1 MRYNHFSM
9 LPEQAFQPRSK
20 VFAHGGMTREG
31 GDSSPAPQ
39 PTSTSTTT
47 IPEYAKPYVE
57 RLLGKAEAASEAPYQ
72 TYGGERLTGP
82 TAEQQAARQ
91 GVAALQ
97 TPGQFRTGTQLAG
110 LGGLGALGYGGQ
122 AAMAGQNY
130 MGLATSPGAQQA
142 FMSPY
147 MQNVVDVQKQEAI
160 RDAQKG
166 NLAGNLAAARQGT
179 YGGARQLL
187 AQTERERNLG
197 TQLAQ
202 IQATGQQKAFEAAQ
216 QAQQFGANL
225 GLQGLGQGIQS
236 TQAATQAGATLGQL
250 GIGQQQQ
257 DLSRLQA
264 QEQAGAL
271 GQREQQAA
279 LDLAYQDFLAQQRY
293 PYSQLGFMSDILRG
307 SGNLAGTGGQ
317 AIYQAPPSTGSQLL
331 GLASTLGGAYL
342 AGGGKFFRKG
352 GEVSGLGAVKNYA
365 DGGEVIQDMV
375 DVAKLTP
382 EQLEQ
387 TKDTGARPDVSNIIL
402 LGEIEAKLAEMKRM
416 QAAASQP
423 PQSTVVEDIR
433 SEAMNE
439 VAGLDA
445 IPIPDDY
452 YSDVTEAAGGGIIAL
467 AGGGMPSM
475 DPGMPYGPGYMNGM
489 GYAEGGYVGGT
500 GYPHPDGSRGFFG
513 PLAGLVQLGARA
525 APYVGRGI
533 SALRSSMG
541 GADRAI
547 LGGVGATGRGAYGL
561 AKGAVKNPLT
571 TAALGY
577 GAYEYATGEGGEPS
591 QGTAGAGDEKS
602 HEADGNNAA
611 KKAQP
616 KVAVSDKTE
625 AKIKKAEDSYEQYLR
640 KMLKDSEMAEA
651 DKNEAIGFALMKAG
665 AKAMAGKSQY
675 ALQNIGEAVDAGA
688 DEYIRNL
695 SQAKKDKKE
704 AMKTLAEYG
713 LAKEKLGIERE
724 KALAAREGV
733 AEQAATRKEIAEA
746 NTRQKY
752 FDAYQ
757 DRYKYIPQFKPDKTP
772 NPEWKSFS
780 QFMSEAQIARGP
792 DTSGA
797 TPIGERTR
805 PLTSYRG

>member
-1 MRYNHFSM
+1 M

-236 TQAATQAGATLGQL
+236 TQAATQAGATLDQL

-489 GYAEGGYVGGT
+489 GYAEGGQVGGLQ
-500 GYPHPDGSRGFFG
+500 YSDGSVGYAL
-513 PLAGLVQLGARA
+513 PGLVALGNVAARA
-525 APYVGRGI
+525 MPYVSRGI
-533 SALRSSMG
+533 GAVSSRLG

-547 LGGVGATGRGAYGL
+547 IGATTGA
-561 AKGAVKNPLT
+561 AKGVYNVGKAALKNPLT
-571 TAALGY
+571 SLGLAGAGY
-577 GAYEYATGEGGEPS
+577 GYVAGEGGEGEPARPE
-591 QGTAGAGDEKS
+591 GTGDVEDQKGGFYG
-602 HEADGNNAA
+602 EDKA
-611 KKAQP
+611 KAQP

-625 AKIKKAEDSYEQYLR
+625 AKVKKAEDSYEQYLR

-665 AKAMAGKSQY
+665 AKAMSGKSQY
-675 ALQNIGEAVDAGA
+675 AMQNIGEAVEAGA

-733 AEQAATRKEIAEA
+733 AEQAATRKEIAQA
-746 NTRQKY
+746 NLRQKY
-752 FDAYQ
+752 HDAYEEK
-757 DRYKYIPQFKPDKTP
+757 YKFIPQFKPDGSVNPQWKT
-772 NPEWKSFS
+772 FS
-780 QFMSEAQIARGP
+780 QYMRDAQPAQAAVN
-792 DTSGA
+792 SASA
-797 TPIGERTR
+797 TRDI
-805 PLTSYRG
+805 PLTGFYVR

>member
-9 LPEQAFQPRSK
+9 LPEQAFSPRSK

-31 GDSSPAPQ
+31 GDGGGGQAQ

-82 TAEQQAARQ
+82 TQQQLAARQ
-91 GVAALQ
+91 GVAGLQ
-97 TPGQFRTGTQLAG
+97 QPGQFGAGTELAAM
-110 LGGLGALGYGGQ
+110 GGLGALGFGGQ
-122 AAMAGQNY
+122 AAQAGQNY

-197 TQLAQ
+197 SQLAQ
-202 IQATGQQKAFEAAQ
+202 IQATGQQRAFEAAQ
-216 QAQQFGANL
+216 QAQQFGSNL
-225 GLQGLGQGIQS
+225 GLQGLGQAIGAGG
-236 TQAATQAGATLGQL
+236 QAAQAGATLGQL

-257 DLSRLQA
+257 DLARLQA

-331 GLASTLGGAYL
+331 GLASSLGGAYL
-342 AGGGKFFRKG
+342 AGGGKFFQEG
-352 GEVSGLGAVKNYA
+352 GEVRGLGAVKNYA
-365 DGGEVIQDMV
+365 EGGSVMQDMI
-375 DVAKLTP
+375 DVEKLNAD
-382 EQLEQ
+382 QIQ
-387 TKDTGARPDVSNIIL
+387 QIRNTGARKDVPDIIL
-402 LGEIEAKLAEMKRM
+402 LGELEAKLAEMKRM

-423 PQSTVVEDIR
+423 PQSTAVEDIR
-433 SEAMNE
+433 NEAMQAA
-439 VAGLDA
+439 AGLDA
-445 IPIPDDY
+445 IPVPDDY
-452 YSDVTEAAGGGIIAL
+452 YRDETELAGGGIIAF
-467 AGGGMPSM
+467 ADGGVPSM
-475 DPGMPYGPGYMNGM
+475 DPGMPYGFGYTNNM
-489 GYAEGGYVGGT
+489 GYAEGGRVGGVE
-500 GYPHPDGSRGFFG
+500 YADGSVGYALPG
-513 PLAGLVQLGARA
+513 VIAAGRA
-525 APYVGRGI
+525 AMPFIGRGI
-533 SALRSSMG
+533 SALRSG
-541 GADRAI
+541 
-547 LGGVGATGRGAYGL
+547 LGGPDKAIIGGATGLARGVGNL
-561 AKGAVKNPLT
+561 AKGAVRNPLT
-571 TAALGY
+571 TAATLGAGY
-577 GAYEYATGEGGEPS
+577 GYVAGEGGEPS

-625 AKIKKAEDSYEQYLR
+625 SKIKKAEDSYEQYLR

-665 AKAMAGKSQY
+665 AKAMSGKSQY
-675 ALQNIGEAVDAGA
+675 ALQNIGEGIEAGA

-733 AEQAATRKEIAEA
+733 AEQAATRREIAEA

-757 DRYKYIPQFKPDKTP
+757 DAYKYIPQFKPDNTP
-772 NPEWKSFS
+772 NPQWKSFS
-780 QFMSEAQIARGP
+780 KFMSEAQASRGP
-792 DTSGA
+792 DTTSA
-797 TPIGERTR
+797 TPIGERQ
-805 PLTSYRG
+805 PLTSDRYR